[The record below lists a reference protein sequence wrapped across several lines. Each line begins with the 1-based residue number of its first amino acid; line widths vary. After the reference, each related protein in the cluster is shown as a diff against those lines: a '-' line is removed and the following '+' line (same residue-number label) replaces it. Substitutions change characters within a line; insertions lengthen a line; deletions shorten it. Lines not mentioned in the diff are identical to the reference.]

1 MNIRI
6 DPHTL
11 ERAQERGANEAEIR
25 AALSNGIVIPAKG
38 GRLAKAMVFP
48 FDQLR
53 LGKHYPEKRLEVIYI
68 LEAETMVT
76 VTVYVF
82 YGKWDK

>member
-1 MNIRI
+1 MEIRL

-11 ERAQERGANEAEIR
+11 ERAQERGASETEIR
-25 AALSNGIVIPAKG
+25 ETLMNGSVLGASRD
-38 GRLAKAMVFP
+38 RLAKAMVFP
-48 FDQLR
+48 YNQHR
-53 LGKHYPEKRLEVIYI
+53 LGKYYAEKRVQVIYV
-68 LEAETMVT
+68 LERDVMVT